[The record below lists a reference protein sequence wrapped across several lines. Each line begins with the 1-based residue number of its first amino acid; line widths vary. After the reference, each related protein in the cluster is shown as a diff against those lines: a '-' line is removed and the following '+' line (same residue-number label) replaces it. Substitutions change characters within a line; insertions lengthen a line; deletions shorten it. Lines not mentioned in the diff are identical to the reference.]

1 MPEHLS
7 NQKLRR
13 FASIVALAV
22 ALVLVAV
29 KVWAW
34 LATGSISILT
44 SAADGL
50 VDVC

>member
-1 MPEHLS
+1 MSEHLW

-13 FASIVALAV
+13 FASTVALVV

-29 KVWAW
+29 KFWAW